1 MKTRFVGIALVALVV
16 VLAGCK
22 ISVHSSI
29 ADLAPGSLVRYKL
42 ELTNSE
48 QGGPSMEHDSEVEI
62 DDEISYFFWDEGEA
76 RNPEIRVQASNW
88 SYKKNSYD
96 TGTVQVVF
104 PLTRIT
110 DLITTCRLTFERH
123 DHGTHRC
130 EFEEKDTGQY
140 FRKQFIS
147 DGAKGHFAWRSSN
160 RPHDERNSPGARARQ
175 CHRPLLSR
183 KRRKMLWRTPR
194 KSPTNKS
201 PSN

>member
-62 DDEISYFFWDEGEA
+62 DDEISYFFWDESEA

-88 SYKKNSYD
+88 SYKKSSYD

-130 EFEEKDTGQY
+130 EFEEKDTGTVLQETVHFGWSEGT
-140 FRKQFIS
+140 FRLK
-147 DGAKGHFAWRSSN
+147 KL
-160 RPHDERNSPGARARQ
+160 E
-175 CHRPLLSR
+175 
-183 KRRKMLWRTPR
+183 
-194 KSPTNKS
+194 
-201 PSN
+201 